1 MDLCNDMLKHE
12 PFYDIVIVSYLGSF
26 QLKKGAIYMGK
37 DLKGKELGVGISQR
51 KDGVYQGRYTDRWG
65 KRKSIYSGNIREL
78 RKELS
83 ICISDNEK
91 KLNIKDNI
99 ILDSWFERWMQV
111 YKEKSIRPNTKRE
124 YVHIYN
130 KNISPYLG
138 TRNISSLVKSDVQ
151 LLIDNAHDNGYKYER
166 QSKIKV
172 ILHDMLQRAMEDN
185 LIVNN
190 PVSGIKLRADKQI
203 NAKSLT
209 IEEQEIFFDY
219 CKNTFYDNLFNVAVN
234 TGLRPGEL
242 FALTIHDIDLGNGY
256 IDVNKT
262 LVYQKYLDD
271 ERKTFHIEPP
281 KTKQSYR
288 KVPMN
293 SLCKEYII
301 RQIELKRIVS
311 QKRPKQ
317 QNEYLFVTKF
327 NTPINS
333 VIYSDAIKAVI
344 RQINLVRPFDN
355 QFQEFSGHTF
365 RHTFATRCFENGV
378 DAKVVQ
384 NYLGHASLKM
394 TMDLYT
400 HVTED
405 KSIEDIEKIVPKV
418 TDNVVNFKSKIS

>member
-1 MDLCNDMLKHE
+1 
-12 PFYDIVIVSYLGSF
+12 
-26 QLKKGAIYMGK
+26 MGK

-65 KRKSIYSGNIREL
+65 KRQTIYNKNIMEL
-78 RKELS
+78 RKELA

-91 KLNIKDNI
+91 KLSIKENIT
-99 ILDSWFERWMQV
+99 LDEWFMRWMEI

-124 YVHIYN
+124 YTHVYN

-138 TRNISSLVKSDVQ
+138 CRAINSLVKSDIQWLV
-151 LLIDNAHDNGYKYER
+151 DSTHDSGYKYER
-166 QSKIKV
+166 QNKIKA
-172 ILHDMLQRAMEDN
+172 ILRDMLQRAVEDN

-190 PVSGIKLRADKQI
+190 PVSGIKLRADKQM
-203 NAKSLT
+203 NAKALT
-209 IEEQEIFFDY
+209 VEEQEIFFEY
-219 CKNTFYDNLFNVAVN
+219 CRNTFYDNMFNVAVN

-242 FALTIHDIDLGNGY
+242 FALHLSDIDLENGY

-271 ERKTFHIEPP
+271 TCKTFHVEPP

-288 KVPMN
+288 KVPIN
-293 SLCKEYII
+293 SVCKEYLK
-301 RQIELKRIVS
+301 RQLELKKVVS

-317 QNEYLFVTKF
+317 QNDYLFVTKF

-344 RQINLVRPFDN
+344 RQINLMRPLDN
-355 QFQEFSGHTF
+355 QFAEFSGHTL

-384 NYLGHASLKM
+384 SYLGHASLKM

-400 HVTED
+400 HVTEV
-405 KSIEDIEKIVPKV
+405 KSAEDIEKIVPKV
-418 TDNVVNFKSKIS
+418 MNNVVNFKSKIS